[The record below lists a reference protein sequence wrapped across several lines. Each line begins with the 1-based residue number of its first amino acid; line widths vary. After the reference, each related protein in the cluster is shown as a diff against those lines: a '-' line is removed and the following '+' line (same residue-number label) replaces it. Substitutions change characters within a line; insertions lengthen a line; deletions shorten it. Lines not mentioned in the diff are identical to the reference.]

1 MTIMASNPQLDYTFR
16 RTDVFL
22 GTTADDVRVFVSGR
36 LSYQPVFQDRQTID
50 HGTASNPENLSV
62 SVVAFTG
69 KKNVYRNLA
78 NGLHSIGH
86 FGPKIVTPAPGF
98 TIAEVRELVAIGQYW
113 HGNAGRAHCAH
124 MELPKDTSYDA
135 RRHLTCPVT
144 GYRYGRAWLAEPL
157 PDEVRT
163 RFLDLMEQGRT
174 EETDY

>member
-1 MTIMASNPQLDYTFR
+1 MTSTPQLDYTFWR
-16 RTDVFL
+16 ANVFL
-22 GTTADDVRVFVSGR
+22 GTTAEGARVFVSGQ
-36 LSYQPVFQDRQTID
+36 LSRQPTYQDRETID
-50 HGTASNPENLSV
+50 HGTVSNPENLGV
-62 SVVAFTG
+62 TVVAFTG
-69 KKNVYRNLA
+69 KKNVSRNLA
-78 NGLHSIGH
+78 NGLHSIGY
-86 FGPKIVTPAPGF
+86 FGPRIVTPATGF
-98 TIAEVRELVAIGQYW
+98 TIAEVRELVAIGQRW
-113 HGNAGRAHCAH
+113 HGNTIRAGCAH